1 MLNAGLAPAIRAL
14 LFFGFMGAAVGGLT
28 LGARF
33 QALTDQSSTSVAL
46 ARGERDP
53 AADFRVAAVDRSDR
67 SQSAAKRA
75 IPSPSQQAMAETPA
89 RHILR

>member
-75 IPSPSQQAMAETPA
+75 IPSPSQQAMAENPA
-89 RHILR
+89 RHVLR